1 MCESRKY
8 GFFSKR
14 KNATN
19 GHTRC
24 LSHTTGMCLSSS
36 TLGSLGDGPDR
47 LGMSRKLP
55 SIESSCC
62 RINVQRQCKRENTSL
77 PRTTLYIKMS
87 TMSLDKFPCDRE
99 PQPHA

>member
-14 KNATN
+14 KNVTN
-19 GHTRC
+19 GHARC

-36 TLGSLGDGPDR
+36 MLGSLGDGPDS

-62 RINVQRQCKRENTSL
+62 RINVQRQRNTENTSL
-77 PRTTLYIKMS
+77 PRTTLDVKMA
-87 TMSLDKFPCDRE
+87 TMSLDKFACERE
-99 PQPHA
+99 PQPHP